1 MTTEANSLL
10 KGNVFSKE
18 SKGELDEKLC
28 TGPQEEIWGGAAE
41 VEKNHTNN
49 LHYLYGP
56 GLDLTLSDF

>member
-18 SKGELDEKLC
+18 SKGELGEKLC

-41 VEKNHTNN
+41 VEKNHT
-49 LHYLYGP
+49 
-56 GLDLTLSDF
+56 